1 MKALF
6 LRLSFFAACS
16 FAVMFALAFTPLSIL
31 PFMLSIPV
39 LAGWAGF
46 EIMAFLLCTPLGG
59 LIPVVIFSK
68 PERRMNNTFGLAGLW
83 IGTILGSATGIKYVG
98 TL

>member
-1 MKALF
+1 MKASF

-16 FAVMFALAFTPLSIL
+16 FAVMFALALTPLSIL
-31 PFMLSIPV
+31 PFMFSIPV

-46 EIMAFLLCTPLGG
+46 AVVAFLLCTPFSG

-68 PERRMNNTFGLAGLW
+68 PERRTPNAMTVIGLW
-83 IGTILGSATGIKYVG
+83 VGSILGSATGIKYVG
-98 TL
+98 AA